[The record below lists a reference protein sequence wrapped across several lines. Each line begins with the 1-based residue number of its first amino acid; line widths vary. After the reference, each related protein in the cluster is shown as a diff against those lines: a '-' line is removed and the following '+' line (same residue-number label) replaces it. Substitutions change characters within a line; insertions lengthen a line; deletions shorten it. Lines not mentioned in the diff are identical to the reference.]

1 MVNQNEKQNEKQKV
15 SDLIYRVVSLFMGK
29 KCVPGLFCIENMT
42 LFVLIFLLIVVIY
55 IYYTQT
61 KNGMNPIIVI
71 GGGGGSGSGDRGSG
85 TTDIYGDGP
94 LGNTSSG
101 DMYRPPQNNM
111 WSSPAEK
118 RMLGGEH
125 PRNRNEPYTQVGILT
140 RTNGSEMIL
149 PLMGRILDGRRGKTQ
164 YYTMSNQG
172 AVQSKLPVSRNGR
185 SCTGEYGCDEIS
197 NGDTVYV
204 QGYDDVFRATIYEN
218 NTFYY

>member
-1 MVNQNEKQNEKQKV
+1 
-15 SDLIYRVVSLFMGK
+15 MGK

-61 KNGMNPIIVI
+61 KNAMNPIIIMNAGNGNGRVP
-71 GGGGGSGSGDRGSG
+71 G
-85 TTDIYGDGP
+85 TADIYGDGP
-94 LGNTSSG
+94 LGNVSSG

-118 RMLGGEH
+118 RLFGGEH
-125 PRNRNEPYTQVGILT
+125 PRNRNEPYTQIGILT
-140 RTNGSEMIL
+140 RMNGAEMIL
-149 PLMGRILDGRRGKTQ
+149 PLMGRILDGRRSKMQ
-164 YYTMSNQG
+164 YYTLSNQG
-172 AVQSKLPVSRNGR
+172 AIQSKLPVSRNGR
-185 SCTGEYGCDEIS
+185 SCTGENGCDEIS

-204 QGYDDVFRATIYEN
+204 QGYEDVFRATIYEN